1 MLQHQPLLSEP
12 KNSPVDGLEISHQ
25 GPEINLI
32 PFIDVLLVILIFLMI
47 STTFTQYQELSITL
61 PSVAGENASSSVK
74 EIRIAVSKD
83 GKYAINGNVTDT
95 KDLGPKLESLKNQ
108 ATQANQADVNSLR
121 VVIAADAKASH
132 QAVMQVLELASLA
145 GLSQIVFATQDTQ
158 VSPKKR

>member
-1 MLQHQPLLSEP
+1 MLQRQPLLSDSQNP
-12 KNSPVDGLEISHQ
+12 PVDGLEIPHQ
-25 GPEINLI
+25 APEINLI

-83 GKYAINGNVTDT
+83 GKYAINGIVTET
-95 KDLGPKLESLKNQ
+95 KDLGTKLESLKNQ
-108 ATQANQADVNSLR
+108 STQANQGDVNNLR

-145 GLSQIVFATQDTQ
+145 GLSHIVFATQDTQ